1 MEYPKIQEIM
11 QPPEFEQDEVA
22 ELVVYDKMI
31 EIYVRIMLVCGILLA
46 VAVIF

>member
-1 MEYPKIQEIM
+1 MEFPKIKEIL

-31 EIYVRIMLVCGILLA
+31 EVYVRILLVCGLLLL